1 MATLTIRQ
9 LDDALVR
16 RIKMRAAE
24 AGRSMEEEVRTL
36 LDHTYGEAEQLAR
49 QKAWADRMRRLHKAG
64 KLPRSDVDSA
74 ELIRQMREERDH
86 RLAGVIPGHASDGH
100 R

>member
-9 LDDALVR
+9 LNDALVR

-36 LDHTYGEAEQLAR
+36 LDHTYGEAGQLAR
-49 QKAWADRMRRLHKAG
+49 QKAWAGRMRRLHKDG

-74 ELIRQMREERDH
+74 ALIRQMREERDRH
-86 RLAGVIPGHASDGH
+86 LAGMITVHPSDGD